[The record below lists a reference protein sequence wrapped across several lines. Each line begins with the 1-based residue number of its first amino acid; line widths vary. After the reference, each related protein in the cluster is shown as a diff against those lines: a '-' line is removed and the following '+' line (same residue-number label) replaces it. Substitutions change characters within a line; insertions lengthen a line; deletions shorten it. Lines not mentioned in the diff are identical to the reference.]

1 MPQISTTIQNLLNG
15 VSQQADSQRF
25 PSQAEEQIN
34 GLSSPVLGL
43 SKRNPTEHIT
53 KVVWNEIPTDVWAQ
67 VLNRDATERY
77 MVLVRNSVSYPIGA
91 LTGGSA
97 LNGFTADS
105 ATITVTGHGFVDDDE
120 VRFYGGD
127 SSVGNPTNLSFSNR
141 YYVVNAAT
149 DTIEVSATKGGSAI
163 VMVDGG
169 SGAGRAVSL
178 DPIVVWDLVNNVEK
192 TVATTDASD
201 YLVSATPST
210 SLKATS
216 IADYSFMVN
225 TDTTVAM
232 DADTSTDN
240 RYRYYVYVKQ
250 GDYGTKYT
258 IKLAGTEY
266 THETPDGSAA
276 DVRDE
281 VDTTKIAEELYDL
294 ISALSGYTITR
305 QGSTIEIFK
314 DDLTEVEIT
323 VADGLGDSA
332 LEVVGDETDDF
343 TKLPLYCRHGQQVK
357 IIGDPETGAD
367 DYYVKFAIDAP
378 SDTIGKGK
386 WSEDVAPGL
395 AYKIDGS
402 TFCHT
407 LIREA
412 DGDFTFKEGVW
423 NERMAGD
430 DDTNKDPSFVGEKI
444 KNITLYRDRLGFLSG
459 ENISM
464 SEAGE
469 YFNFFRTTVTQTLGT
484 DFVDIRASHNKV
496 ANLKSA
502 VPFSRNLI
510 LLSDRTQFMLTGG
523 DVLTPETVSMSQET
537 EYEVDT
543 TADPVVSGSSIYF
556 PFNRGDFAGLMEYF
570 ISPDTEQMS
579 GVDVSAHIPTY
590 IDGNITKM
598 ASHTSDPVVA
608 VTTTALTNGFFVYRY
623 LYRGKDRIQSSWS
636 KFTLDTGCTIRNLD
650 FIEKD
655 LYLVVQ
661 RTDGVYIEKMSF
673 KEGDSD
679 SDSEY
684 KTLLDRRV
692 TEAECTITYDV
703 NTQKSTIVLPYTS
716 YGTINVCTR
725 ADSGSGEESGTRFVV
740 TQSGNTDTVTVDE
753 DLTSRKLWVG
763 DGYSFDYTLN
773 KPYLK
778 VSTEQGTRGNAGSG
792 RFQVRNGNLTYD
804 NSASFKVRVT
814 PEGRPERVYPFE
826 SRTLN
831 TSGFTLGQEQVL
843 KDGIFKFPV
852 KSKGSTTT
860 IRITNDTPF
869 PCALLTMEYEA
880 TYYSRFKQ
888 V

>member
-1 MPQISTTIQNLLNG
+1 MPHISTTIQNLLNG

-53 KVVWNEIPTDVWAQ
+53 KIWTTAPTDVWAQ

-77 MVLVRNSVSYPIGA
+77 MVLIRNSTKKA
-91 LTGGSA
+91 
-97 LNGFTADS
+97 
-105 ATITVTGHGFVDDDE
+105 VTGNSYILTCTAHGFVVGDE
-120 VRFYGGD
+120 VQFYDRPD
-127 SSVGNPTNLSFSNR
+127 SPDPGEAEAPYNTSTWDDYLNDTDT
-141 YYVVNAAT
+141 YYVSEVLSV
-149 DTIEVSATKGGSAI
+149 DTFKVSKTKGGSTFNFLVNSWDNDADAW
-163 VMVDGG
+163 VNVVPTH
-169 SGAGRAVSL
+169 VSL
-178 DPIVVWDLVNNVEK
+178 DPLIVYDLVNNVEK
-192 TVATTDASD
+192 TVTCPNGKLYLLSDTAST
-201 YLVSATPST
+201 AF
-210 SLKATS
+210 KATS
-216 IADYSFMVN
+216 IADYSFMIN
-225 TDTTVAM
+225 TDTAVAM
-232 DADTSTDN
+232 DAATSTDS

-266 THETPDGSAA
+266 IHETPDGSSST
-276 DVRDE
+276 VRDD
-281 VDTTKIAEELYDL
+281 VSTNKIAEELYDL
-294 ISALSGYTITR
+294 LIDATLSGYTITR

-332 LEVVGDETDDF
+332 MDVVGDETDDF
-343 TKLPLYCRHGQQVK
+343 PKLPLYCRHGQQVK

-386 WSEDVAPGL
+386 WSEDIAPGL
-395 AYKIDGS
+395 AYKINAS

-412 DGDFTFKEGVW
+412 DGNFTFKEGVW

-430 DDTNKDPSFVGEKI
+430 GDTNKDPSFVGEKL

-556 PFNRGDFAGLMEYF
+556 PFNRGEFAGLMEYF

-608 VTTTALTNGFFVYRY
+608 VTTTTLTNGFFVYRY

-636 KFTLDTGCTIRNLD
+636 KVTLDTGCTIRNLD

-763 DGYSFDYTLN
+763 DGYSFDYPLN

-831 TSGFTLGQEQVL
+831 TSGFTLG
-843 KDGIFKFPV
+843 
-852 KSKGSTTT
+852 
-860 IRITNDTPF
+860 
-869 PCALLTMEYEA
+869 
-880 TYYSRFKQ
+880 
-888 V
+888 